1 MYARLVT
8 IRGTDVRAVV
18 KFIAERIIPI
28 ASGHHGFE
36 HVGVS
41 GDPAQRIVSIVSVW
55 DSMAHLEASDEAIAK
70 LREEGLGTYGGEAS
84 VGVFEQTIWERIGSG
99 PVPGCPLRIV
109 AYSVD
114 PAGVDANVKWFESDV
129 LPGITATPGVT
140 AVRHLINR
148 ETGEGRVATVYSDEA
163 ALKAAEEARAERMAA
178 SRARGVTFGEELRLQ
193 ILSFHAAAS

>member
-8 IRGTDVRAVV
+8 IRGTDVGAVV

-70 LREEGLGTYGGEAS
+70 LREEGLGT
-84 VGVFEQTIWERIGSG
+84 
-99 PVPGCPLRIV
+99 
-109 AYSVD
+109 
-114 PAGVDANVKWFESDV
+114 
-129 LPGITATPGVT
+129 
-140 AVRHLINR
+140 
-148 ETGEGRVATVYSDEA
+148 
-163 ALKAAEEARAERMAA
+163 
-178 SRARGVTFGEELRLQ
+178 
-193 ILSFHAAAS
+193 